1 MSHLLIH
8 MAQEMNR
15 RTVEQG
21 AGDPSQLSGQGST
34 SGGRKEMKMDEK
46 WIHRCQ

>member
-1 MSHLLIH
+1 MSHLLLQ

-21 AGDPSQLSGQGST
+21 ASDPSQSSGQE
-34 SGGRKEMKMDEK
+34 GRKEMKMDEK
-46 WIHRCQ
+46 